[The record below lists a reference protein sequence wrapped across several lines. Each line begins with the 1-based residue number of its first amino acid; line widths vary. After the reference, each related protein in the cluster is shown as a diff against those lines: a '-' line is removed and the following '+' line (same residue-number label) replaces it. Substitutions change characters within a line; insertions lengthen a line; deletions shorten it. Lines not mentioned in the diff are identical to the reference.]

1 MAYSSIDEQGDHMN
15 KKYIEGY
22 AKLVLAKGVNLRKG
36 QSVMIKTGP
45 GTYQFARELAKTAY
59 RMGALHVEIA
69 LDDLD
74 ILAARLASQ
83 DAAQVQRSPS
93 YARMIDYEMVSEDW
107 AFIRIDSTE
116 ERLDHAPFDAESYA
130 RYQHAASIE
139 HDTIQNKRMRH
150 QLAWCVICAPGP
162 RWAKQVL
169 GDTATEDDL
178 WDEIAPILLLDTQ
191 DPCKA
196 WDEHDAI
203 VKPRVAKLNGLGIR
217 KLHFISPITDL
228 KIGFRPEH
236 VWKGGSKLLPDGRPN
251 ICNLPTEEIFTV
263 PDMYD
268 VEGHVTTTRPVPV
281 MNTLTESVRFTFR
294 KGQVVDCTAKQG
306 MGVLER
312 FLQIDA
318 GSSRLGECALVDE
331 TSPIAR
337 SRKIFNSIL
346 FDENAS
352 CHLALGMG
360 YPDSLA
366 NGGSL
371 VSDEQ
376 LHQFGCNT
384 SLNHTDFMVGSD
396 DTDIVA
402 LCADGKEV
410 RIMKNG
416 RFCF

>member
-1 MAYSSIDEQGDHMN
+1 MN
-15 KKYIEGY
+15 QKYIDGY
-22 AKLVLAKGVNLRKG
+22 TRLVLTKGVNLRKG

-59 RMGALHVEIA
+59 RLGALHAEIA

-83 DAAQVQRSPS
+83 DISQVRRSPAYS
-93 YARMIDYEMVSEDW
+93 KMIDYEMAGEDW

-116 ERLDHAPFDAESYA
+116 ERLDHGPFNADNYA
-130 RYQHAASIE
+130 AYQQAASVE
-139 HDTIQNKRMRH
+139 HETIQNKRMRH
-150 QLAWCVICAPGP
+150 QLSWCVICAPGP

-169 GDTATEDDL
+169 GPDATEEDM
-178 WDEIAPILLLDTQ
+178 WEEIAPILLLDTP
-191 DPCKA
+191 DPCAA

-203 VKPRVAKLNGLGIR
+203 VKPRVAKLNKLGIR
-217 KLHFISPITDL
+217 RLHFTSPVTDL
-228 KIGFRPEH
+228 EVGFRPEH
-236 VWKGGSKLLPDGRPN
+236 VWKGGSKLLPDGRRS

-268 VEGHVTTTRPVPV
+268 VEGYVTTTRPVPV
-281 MNTLTESVRFTFR
+281 MNTLTESVQFTFR
-294 KGQVVDCTAKQG
+294 KGQVIDCTAKRG
-306 MGVLER
+306 IEVMEKL
-312 FLQIDA
+312 LQTDE
-318 GSSRLGECALVDE
+318 GSARLGECALVDE

-337 SRKIFNSIL
+337 SGKIFNSIL

-366 NGGSL
+366 NGDSL
-371 VSDEQ
+371 ISDEQ
-376 LHQFGCNT
+376 LHQYGCNT

-396 DTDIVA
+396 ETDIVA
-402 LCADGKEV
+402 VCADGREI
-410 RIMKNG
+410 RIMKGG